1 MKPHFPIEVDP
12 VALQEDLHDRMR
24 RYLLTALPINRRFPK
39 LREEAHKKLM
49 DGDSLI
55 KGPFLETLPDFP
67 KGKSLENLVDEGL
80 LHEGFSN
87 LEQDV
92 YQRPLHRHQ
101 EEAIQQTVCENKNIV
116 VATGT
121 GSGKTECFMFPM
133 LDSLLKANIK
143 GQSGVRAILV
153 YPLNAL
159 ANDQLYA
166 RLVPVLANQLAEYG
180 LTIGRYT
187 GQTKSRQTREQA
199 EAEVLGQ
206 PGSPFRELFGDS
218 VPSNWLLTRDE
229 MLKNPPHVLVTNY
242 AMLEHLLLLPHNASL
257 FNGADL
263 KFMVLDEVHIYSGA
277 QATEVALLLRKLKNR
292 YAANTDV
299 RCIGTSASLG
309 NSDED
314 RKNVKAFATR
324 LFGFPFSKVITSER
338 LDHHLLLKTTPS
350 LKYTSDDWI
359 TMHEALRDTRNAPEQ
374 DQLDKWIEKAANTSL
389 PFPKP
394 DSNDILQSYL
404 CTLLVQ
410 DETIHLTAKYLA
422 SHEKES
428 LLTVATKLFPDTEG
442 IQAQHALKGM
452 VALAA
457 YARESKNAF
466 PLIPARYHFF
476 TRGIEEATIELQNG
490 ANHSEQITSLKFQR
504 QFQDPANGNPRYRLL
519 TCRKCGE
526 LYFEG
531 FECGGKITPERIS
544 RNGRRKV
551 FWCKPKDSYVVG
563 EDSDETSDHQV
574 EQVNDSVYI
583 HLQTGEYKID
593 LSAID
598 DPSEWILTHSARM
611 SDPSTSDDGET
622 QQPLV
627 NTCYSCGSN
636 EPNEVIT
643 PFHPGDQA
651 LSSTICE
658 VLYSHLPTIQDNSK
672 TKIPGNGRNLL
683 IFSDNRQDA
692 AFFAPN
698 FQRTH
703 EDVLLKRELVQ
714 HLKREDETIALLHVS
729 DELTNRPI
737 LKTGLTDENGE
748 QPQIGDLDEFGDIIR
763 AKLFREF
770 ATPGGSRQSLEDLG
784 LVEIVY
790 KNVNYDVIAEAA
802 GIPAN
807 IGSNLIRWV
816 IDSIRQNRAISMP
829 RGIHEMSDTVWGHY
843 NQANRAYILEGVNDD
858 ARFKI
863 ISRRDKGGYYT
874 NRYVDVFRDKL
885 NLPNWEHALIKIWE
899 HLTDED
905 YGILKP
911 KNEDELPMVLNHKR
925 ISIRYRDQAQP
936 IHKCNKCG
944 KVSSFT
950 VGDICTQWKCK
961 GKMEELPREVWDD
974 EMERNHYHFLYS
986 KLKTF
991 PSVMAREHTAA
1002 LTSGLRE
1009 TIEKN
1014 FKERKLNIL
1023 SSSTTMEVGIDLGDL
1038 EGVFLRNTPPDISNY
1053 QQRAGRA
1060 GRRAQAAPVSIT
1072 YARNRRYDQDVFEHA
1087 QEFLNRPPKTPS
1099 VHLSNPRLFQ
1109 RHQFSILMSHFLTSR
1124 GLVEKGLQIGQ
1135 LFGLPKFAFQGGDI
1149 IPEDET
1155 SDISFPETREKEFLD
1170 HTEHWINDSNS
1181 ASARQLAE
1189 ELLACLKNELKQS
1202 DPQGFESLEATTK
1215 SLIPDFLLAMQQLV
1229 RTFGVRYRHYMRV
1242 AEDLRQN
1249 NKTSRSAS
1257 MENNAK
1263 RWANLP
1269 IVNYLSKYGVIPSYS
1284 FPIDNIELQVMD
1296 GTFNAGAFHANSAN
1310 IELSRDAK
1318 MGIREYAPGSEV
1330 VANGRV
1336 WTSAGIA
1343 HYPRE
1348 FMPQL
1353 VYKTCSECHHIESHD
1368 DKSLIPDECSSCNA
1382 PLGGDVAYHK
1392 EPKGFIT
1399 SAHEPTGREPGN
1411 RRNLSAAPT
1420 ESQLIGNAPDHK
1432 FEGTDLV
1439 KAFWAYQAAQDGRM
1453 IIINKGR
1460 GRGFRTCQCGWSFAV
1475 PLRGQPNLE
1484 HHNPYTGDRCTET
1497 PNNFAIH
1504 LSHTF
1509 HTDVLQIRT
1518 DLHLDQPRDLPRSSQ
1533 PEEISKARD
1542 GVARSIAEAI
1552 RLAACKMLDLPEMEL
1567 SATYRHKPTG
1577 VEIILYDSVSGGA
1590 GYCKKLHDTPLSQIM
1605 EYAKNEI
1612 LACSGH
1618 CSRSCSKCL
1627 RSFSNQAHWDDFR
1640 RKDAR
1645 TFITTLLSLKK
1656 ENPCLKLG
1664 AREVSIQRVNEICE
1678 NASKIILIRRALGDL
1693 KGGLPTDESTQ
1704 QEMSLTEFYP
1714 GWNHIQKWL
1723 SKNKQVHIHSAVTT
1737 NFHDPTNGRAIRMAQ
1752 AFLPH
1757 LQNNRLELSVGVK
1770 TFTGTEPHAITID
1783 EEREIATL
1791 IYSPDYIGSSL
1802 DKLWPDIPL
1811 TKEIPPNQ
1819 INDYFISENL
1829 IGENDLIP
1837 SSNIRRSHYK
1847 MNDNRDIA
1855 TDFSFLAEDPIMNI
1869 EIVDRYLFAAGHN
1882 IQSLR
1887 ELLDEF
1893 AQMWSWNNSLKQKRI
1908 KLSYGPAGSPA
1919 DESDWRNSA
1928 FNFVVTLQ
1936 KLDQFKGIIF
1946 EPIARSYRE
1955 PKGDKHDRR
1964 IIIRSKPNDEEP
1976 VPPNPDNRRRR
1987 SGNTKRPRPQSK
1999 TFTAE
2004 LTGGVSH
2011 LMDVRSETTV
2021 FTWVK

>member
-24 RYLLTALPINRRFPK
+24 RYLLTALPISRRFPK

-67 KGKSLENLVDEGL
+67 KGKSLKNLVEEGT
-80 LHEGFSN
+80 LHEGFSK
-87 LEQDV
+87 LEPDV

-101 EEAIQQTVCENKNIV
+101 QDAIEQTVNEQKNIV

-143 GQSGVRAILV
+143 GQPGVRAILV

-166 RLVPVLANQLAEYG
+166 RLVPVLAHQLAEYG

-206 PGSPFRELFGDS
+206 PGSPFRELFGDK
-218 VPSNWLLTRDE
+218 VPANWLLTRDE

-292 YAANTDV
+292 YAASSDV

-309 NSDED
+309 NSGED
-314 RKNVKAFATR
+314 RKNVKTFASR
-324 LFGFPFSKVITSER
+324 LFGFPFSNVITSER

-350 LKYTSDDWI
+350 IKYSPSDWI
-359 TMHEALRDTRNAPEQ
+359 TMHDALRGTRNSPEQ
-374 DQLDKWIEKAANTSL
+374 EQLKNWLEKATGTSISV
-389 PFPKP
+389 PEPAP
-394 DSNDILQSYL
+394 DDILQNYL

-428 LLTVATKLFPDTEG
+428 LLAVATKLFPDTDETE
-442 IQAQHALKGM
+442 AQHALKGM
-452 VALAA
+452 IALAA
-457 YARESKNAF
+457 YARESKNEF

-476 TRGIEEATIELQNG
+476 TRGIEEATVELQNN
-490 ANHSEQITSLKFQR
+490 AIHSEQISTLKFQR
-504 QFQDPANGNPRYRLL
+504 QFQDPKTGKTRYRLL

-531 FECGGKITPERIS
+531 YECGGRITPERIS
-544 RNGRRKV
+544 KSSRRRV
-551 FWCKPKDSYVVG
+551 FWCKPKDSHVLG
-563 EDSDETSDHQV
+563 DDATETQD
-574 EQVNDSVYI
+574 EQVDDCIYI
-583 HLQTGEYKID
+583 HLHTGEYRIDRPDDDD
-593 LSAID
+593 LSD
-598 DPSEWILTHSARM
+598 WMFTHYARM
-611 SDPSTSDDGET
+611 SEPNTSDNGEEH
-622 QQPLV
+622 QALV
-627 NTCYSCGSN
+627 QTCYSCGSN
-636 EPNEVIT
+636 DPNEVIT

-658 VLYSHLPTIQDNSK
+658 VLYSHLPTIQDDTK

-703 EDVLLKRELVQ
+703 EDVLLKRELIQ
-714 HLKREDETIALLHVS
+714 HLKREDDTVSLLNVS
-729 DELTNRPI
+729 QDLSSHPI
-737 LKTGLTDENGE
+737 LKTGLTDENGTR
-748 QPQIGDLDEFGDIIR
+748 PAIGDLEAFADIIR
-763 AKLFREF
+763 AKLFNEF

-784 LVEIVY
+784 LVEIIY
-790 KNVNYDVIAEAA
+790 KNVDYAA
-802 GIPAN
+802 ISECAGLEPI
-807 IGSNLIRWV
+807 IGTNLIRWI
-816 IDSIRQNRAISMP
+816 IDSIRQNRAITMP
-829 RGIHEMSDTVWGHY
+829 SGIIEMSDTVWGHY
-843 NQANRAYILEGVNDD
+843 NQANRAYLHEGKSDD
-858 ARFKI
+858 ARFKF
-863 ISRRDKGGYYT
+863 ISRRDNGGFYA
-874 NRYVDVFRDKL
+874 NRYLDVMRDKL
-885 NLPNWEHALIKIWE
+885 GLSNWEHALTKIWE
-899 HLTDED
+899 QLTDVDNE
-905 YGILKP
+905 ILKP
-911 KNEDELPMVLNHKR
+911 KVEGELPMVLNHKR
-925 ISIRYRDQAQP
+925 ISIKYRDQSKP

-944 KVSSFT
+944 KVSPFT

-961 GKMEELPREVWDD
+961 GEMEKVDREIWDE
-974 EMERNHYHFLYS
+974 EMERNHYHYIYS
-986 KLKTF
+986 KLHTF
-991 PSVMAREHTAA
+991 PSAMAREHTAA
-1002 LTSGLRE
+1002 LTSSLRE
-1009 TIEKN
+1009 EIEKN
-1014 FKERKLNIL
+1014 FKARTLNIL

-1087 QEFLNRPPKTPS
+1087 QEFLNKAPKTPS

-1109 RHQFSILMSHFLTSR
+1109 RHQFSILMSHFLSSR
-1124 GLVEKGLQIGQ
+1124 GLVERGLQIGQ
-1135 LFGLPKFAFQGGDI
+1135 LFGLPKFISQGGDLV
-1149 IPEDET
+1149 PEDAT
-1155 SDISFPETREKEFLD
+1155 SDITFPETREKDFLD
-1170 HTEHWINDSNS
+1170 HIEHWIQGADS
-1181 ASARQLAE
+1181 ASARRLTK
-1189 ELLACLKNELKQS
+1189 ELLAGLKTELKLS
-1202 DPQGFESLEATTK
+1202 DPQGLEALESTTK
-1215 SLIPDFLLAMQQLV
+1215 ILIPSFHLAMQQLV
-1229 RTFGVRYRHYMRV
+1229 KTFGVRYRHYLKI
-1242 AEDLRQN
+1242 AKDLREKN
-1249 NKTSRSAS
+1249 LTSRAAR

-1296 GTFNAGAFHANSAN
+1296 GTYNSGGYNSNSAN

-1343 HYPRE
+1343 SYPRA

-1353 VYKTCSECHHIESHD
+1353 VYKTCSQCHHIESHE

-1382 PLGGDVAYHK
+1382 PLGDDYAYHI

-1399 SAHEPTGREPGN
+1399 SAHEPTGREPGH
-1411 RRNLSAAPT
+1411 RRNMSAAPT
-1420 ESQLIGNAPDHK
+1420 ESQLIGNAPDYK

-1453 IIINKGR
+1453 IIINKGK
-1460 GRGFRTCQCGWSFAV
+1460 GRGFRRCNCGWSFAV
-1475 PLRGQPNLE
+1475 PLRGRANLE
-1484 HHNPYTGDRCTET
+1484 HHNPYTGDKCTEI
-1497 PNNFAIH
+1497 PSNFAFH

-1518 DLHLDQPRDLPRSSQ
+1518 EKPVTEPADLDPSAS
-1533 PEEISKARD
+1533 PEERAKARD

-1552 RLAACKMLDLPEMEL
+1552 RLAACKMLDLPEMEMA
-1567 SATYRHKPTG
+1567 ATYRHKPTG

-1590 GYCKKLHDTPLSQIM
+1590 GYCKKLHDTPLSKIM
-1605 EYAKNEI
+1605 EYAKDEI

-1627 RSFSNQAHWDDFR
+1627 RSFSNQAHWKDFR

-1645 TFITTLLSLKK
+1645 TFITNLLKLKK
-1656 ENPCLKLG
+1656 EDPRIKLG
-1664 AREVSIQRVNEICE
+1664 AREVTAQRVNETCE

-1693 KGGLPTDESTQ
+1693 KGGLPTDESTH
-1704 QEMSLTEFYP
+1704 QEMSLTAFYP
-1714 GWNHIQKWL
+1714 GWEIIQKWL
-1723 SKNKQVHIHSAVTT
+1723 SHNKQVHIHSAVST
-1737 NFHDPTNGRAIRMAQ
+1737 NFHDPTNGKAIRMAQ

-1757 LQNNRLELSVGVK
+1757 MQNGQIALSTGVK
-1770 TFTGTEPHAITID
+1770 AFTGTEPHAIAID
-1783 EEREIATL
+1783 DTRETATL
-1791 IYSPDYIGSSL
+1791 IYSPEYIGSTL
-1802 DKLWPDIPL
+1802 DKLWPDTPL
-1811 TKEIPPNQ
+1811 TKEVPLA
-1819 INDYFISENL
+1819 E
-1829 IGENDLIP
+1829 IGEHFDTEDLIEIEEKDLKRT
-1837 SSNIRRSHYK
+1837 SSLIRTHYK
-1847 MNDNRDIA
+1847 MNDERDIN
-1855 TDFSFLAEDPIMNI
+1855 TDFAFLSENPVINI
-1869 EIVDRYLFAAGHN
+1869 EIIDRYLFAGSHN
-1882 IQSLR
+1882 VQFLK
-1887 ELLDEF
+1887 ELLNKF
-1893 AQMWSWNNSLKQKRI
+1893 SQIWNWNSEADKKRI
-1908 KLSYGPAGSPA
+1908 KFSYGPAGSSE
-1919 DESDWRNSA
+1919 DESVWRNKA
-1928 FNFVVTLQ
+1928 FQLIIELQ
-1936 KLDQFKGIIF
+1936 KLDQFKGITF
-1946 EPIARSYRE
+1946 EPVARSYRE

-1964 IIIRSKPNDEEP
+1964 IIIRSKPIGDKTTST
-1976 VPPNPDNRRRR
+1976 PNPDNRRKR
-1987 SGNTKRPRPQSK
+1987 SGNGIQLRPQSK

-2004 LTGGVSH
+2004 LTGGISH
-2011 LMDVRSETTV
+2011 LMDTSSETTV